1 MISIKLFEICMQM
14 INFLLLLFIMKK
26 FILVPLMDFL
36 EKRANSIKSDIESA
50 QNQKTESEELLAQR
64 KQLLNQARKEAK
76 DIKDNA
82 SVSIVKEKETIISRA
97 NTEATQ
103 IIDQAKKDVSSMV
116 NQAKQE
122 LTSQIGVLSV
132 TLSEKIIRKNIDE
145 SVQRDIAA
153 ETVQKLS

>member
-14 INFLLLLFIMKK
+14 VNFLLLLFIMKR

-36 EKRANSIKSDIESA
+36 EKRSNSIKSDIETA

-64 KQLLNQARKEAK
+64 KQLLNQARQEAK

-82 SVSIVKEKETIISRA
+82 SVSIVKEKETIISLA

-145 SVQRDIAA
+145 SVQKDIAA